1 MVSERSGE
9 IPPLLLFVL
18 TLNENPQS
26 PQEIVVDVFVK
37 ASKPPEGVYTAE
49 RELVL
54 NKETPNLPKGS
65 WELFSGW

>member
-1 MVSERSGE
+1 MVVSERSGE

-37 ASKPPEGVYTAE
+37 ASEPPEGVYTAE
-49 RELVL
+49 RACPE
-54 NKETPNLPKGS
+54 
-65 WELFSGW
+65 